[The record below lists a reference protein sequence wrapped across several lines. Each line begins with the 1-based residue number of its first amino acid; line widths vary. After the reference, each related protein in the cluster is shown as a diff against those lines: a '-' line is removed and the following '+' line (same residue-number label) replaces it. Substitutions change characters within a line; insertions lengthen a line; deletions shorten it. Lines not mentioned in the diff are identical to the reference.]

1 MDNSWI
7 PLFYTLSTIWLLQ
20 FLSHKY
26 ISNKVYYFIYH
37 SFKNQNYQS
46 VAFIWLFITIFTV
59 KIYTRR
65 YNTILQSRTKNTPF
79 CVRTMWYY
87 SDLCNRDHSRAYR
100 TGYSLSANFPC
111 THFHAE
117 HRKVEIFCYAVNAV
131 CLFVLVVSVQ
141 KDSYMFHLQDAESE
155 QSLIS
160 VAVAPKV
167 FASFH
172 GHAVG
177 LWWC

>member
-1 MDNSWI
+1 
-7 PLFYTLSTIWLLQ
+7 
-20 FLSHKY
+20 
-26 ISNKVYYFIYH
+26 
-37 SFKNQNYQS
+37 
-46 VAFIWLFITIFTV
+46 
-59 KIYTRR
+59 
-65 YNTILQSRTKNTPF
+65 
-79 CVRTMWYY
+79 MWYY
-87 SDLCNRDHSRAYR
+87 SDLCNRDRSRAYR
-100 TGYSLSANFPC
+100 TRYSLSANFPC

-160 VAVAPKV
+160 VVVAPKV
-167 FASFH
+167 FVSFH

-177 LWWC
+177 L